1 MNAIA
6 LLFIVAFAIAAIPI
20 GLLQFMQWFADLA
33 ESECAK
39 RRHGLA
45 EDMKSETRSKNSI
58 SAGKASS
65 A

>member
-39 RRHGLA
+39 RRDHSGTA
-45 EDMKSETRSKNSI
+45 HNVR
-58 SAGKASS
+58 
-65 A
+65 